1 MPRRPDRRNAALYA
15 RLRDEQADR
24 EQAAVR
30 VAEIER
36 ELGREVTLIPPEA
49 RVDGWWGA
57 KCGNRTVAAETAAEA
72 LSLLR
77 RENLLRR
84 EKVEAANDR

>member
-1 MPRRPDRRNAALYA
+1 MARRPRRNAALFA
-15 RLRDEQADR
+15 RLRDEQTDR

-36 ELGREVTLIPPEA
+36 ELGREVTLIPPES

-57 KCGNRTVAAETAAEA
+57 KCGERTVAAETADGA
-72 LSLLR
+72 LQ
-77 RENLLRR
+77 LLRR